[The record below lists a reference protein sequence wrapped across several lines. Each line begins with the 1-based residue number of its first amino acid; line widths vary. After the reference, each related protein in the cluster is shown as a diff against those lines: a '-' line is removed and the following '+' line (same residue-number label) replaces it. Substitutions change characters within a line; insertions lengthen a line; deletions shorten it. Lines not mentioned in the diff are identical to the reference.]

1 VGCGRSDLVERAT
14 RNEELRREGADTV
27 KGLRGELSKVLAAS
41 IIGER
46 QRHRQTAED
55 GTTTDLVW
63 IKRDE
68 KTTHDFE
75 FLGSIAST
83 VMASETVAT
92 DGKKQAV
99 VLVTSTLPGK
109 NQTHLILVQSN
120 DQDRAKDLYEKV
132 KAGLDDLPL
141 AQEKDAAGTG
151 AGAGGK
157 RVKGGGAKGRFMGKV
172 EGKWGKAEDGKVG
185 EIVKAVS
192 GRSCP
197 KGSRMTI

>member
-14 RNEELRREGADTV
+14 RNEELRREGADAV

-46 QRHRQTAED
+46 QPHRQTAE
-55 GTTTDLVW
+55 GATIPDLVW

-75 FLGSIAST
+75 FMGSIAST
-83 VMASETVAT
+83 VMASEPVAS
-92 DGKKQAV
+92 DGKKQVV
-99 VLVTSTLPGK
+99 VLITSTLPGK
-109 NQTHLILVQSN
+109 NQTQLILVQSN

-132 KAGLDDLPL
+132 KAGLDSLPL
-141 AQEKDAAGTG
+141 AQEKDGAE

-192 GRSCP
+192 GHSCP
-197 KGSRMTI
+197 QDSRLTI